1 MSEQSEITNNSGE
14 ECYEKGIWKTN
25 TVLQCPQIP
34 NFEATRQSEGGDHAD
49 RVPVLGDF
57 NQKSC
62 LDSLLLLDKTT
73 AHPILNK
80 LVERTGAAW
89 VIADAYQ

>member
-1 MSEQSEITNNSGE
+1 MSEQTEITNNSGE

-34 NFEATRQSEGGDHAD
+34 NFGATRQSEGGDHAD
-49 RVPVLGDF
+49 RVPVLGEF

-62 LDSLLLLDKTT
+62 LDSLFTPGQNNHT
-73 AHPILNK
+73 PYSEQTSRANWGCMGN
-80 LVERTGAAW
+80 R
-89 VIADAYQ
+89 